1 MNSRLGLLILAVLS
15 SHFTPSFA
23 AQSVARIWDERALA
37 AIRQDTPHP
46 PAQARNYFSLSVCMY
61 DAWAAYDTNGAVGY
75 VYRGK
80 HTAPDIAATVYQC
93 TGECWNMTKHHAFAL
108 LATVAASGCTVTT
121 RIDANFNA
129 DPQLAP
135 PTAPLPLPPD
145 DSLNWR
151 TEFVTATG
159 VAGAAGGKRI
169 RIAPRQGFIA
179 APDFRR
185 VFLVAVS
192 EAFTTRP
199 AANMRGSIRL
209 RIIGLGTVGVA
220 LRPVQGEQRLDYIG
234 GFALSNFLPPA
245 GASVEP
251 PGTRRRSACQLT
263 KQPAGPFPSGRGRGC
278 ACTAR
283 SWDPSRSA

>member
-1 MNSRLGLLILAVLS
+1 MQNLMMQNLMMTNLKLSNLQAVLRS
-15 SHFTPSFA
+15 ICGISG
-23 AQSVARIWDERALA
+23 RLRL
-37 AIRQDTPHP
+37 
-46 PAQARNYFSLSVCMY
+46 L
-61 DAWAAYDTNGAVGY
+61 G
-75 VYRGK
+75 
-80 HTAPDIAATVYQC
+80 
-93 TGECWNMTKHHAFAL
+93 FAL
-108 LATVAASGCTVTT
+108 LATVAASGCTVTP

-151 TEFVTATG
+151 TEFVTATV

-169 RIAPRQGFIA
+169 RIAPRPVFIA

-220 LRPVQGEQRLDYIG
+220 LRPVQAEQRLDYIG

-245 GASVEP
+245 GASVD
-251 PGTRRRSACQLT
+251 AL
-263 KQPAGPFPSGRGRGC
+263 GPFKSDRLDDPFGIPSTG
-278 ACTAR
+278 AISNHSPNSEIVVNWTI
-283 SWDPSRSA
+283 DQPSHTFSASILGGASASSVFPDATNGSATTPIQRLGLDVWLQNPGSDTVVFIDDIRAEEYR